1 MVKKKDAK
9 LLADKIEFLLKN
21 PSLCQQMGKNG
32 KKKFLK
38 EFTIERFEN
47 NMKNI
52 LGKLITN

>member
-1 MVKKKDAK
+1 MPT
-9 LLADKIEFLLKN
+9 N
-21 PSLCQQMGKNG
+21 GKNG